1 MKLRKLILI
10 SGLLLGFAQTIGAQN
25 QLITY
30 PAPQEAELKDDF
42 TVKVRQPGGKWQTIA
57 TYPVKVDEVKEA
69 RHHVKLASMS
79 YFDFDGEVEVSV
91 TAHKEEIETA
101 RIRPLSYGI
110 TPQVS
115 RNTLTFKLNSPHNLS
130 IEVNGDIFHNLHLF
144 ANPIDRN
151 NPLKPGMNPK
161 KLKKNRNLIYFGP
174 GIHQLPGDTLDVP
187 SGKPYTFPE
196 EPSSEGAYEQRMLKM

>member
-1 MKLRKLILI
+1 MKLRKLIFI
-10 SGLLLGFAQTIGAQN
+10 SGLLLGFVQTIDAQN
-25 QLITY
+25 LLITY
-30 PAPQEAELKDDF
+30 PAPQGTELKNDF
-42 TVKVRQPGGKWQTIA
+42 TVKVRQPGGEWQAIA

-69 RHHVKLASMS
+69 RHHVELASMS
-79 YFDFDGEVEVSV
+79 YFDFNGEVEVSV

-115 RNTLTFKLNSPHNLS
+115 RNTLTFKLNSPRNLS

-161 KLKKNRNLIYFGP
+161 KLISVRAYTNYRATRWMYL
-174 GIHQLPGDTLDVP
+174 QA
-187 SGKPYTFPE
+187 KPYTFPE

>member
-130 IEVNGDIFHNLHLF
+130 IEVNGDIFHN
-144 ANPIDRN
+144 DR
-151 NPLKPGMNPK
+151 PEQSSETG
-161 KLKKNRNLIYFGP
+161 YE
-174 GIHQLPGDTLDVP
+174 
-187 SGKPYTFPE
+187 PE
-196 EPSSEGAYEQRMLKM
+196 EIKKEPQLDLFRSGHTPITGRHAGCTFRQNRIHFRRSHRQRVHTSKEC